1 MLPSSPAGGDGNL
14 PMSCNMIDTRH
25 GYRGGI
31 RWGRAEGGDFR
42 ARPIVMQQVPCFVF
56 SSLRRVAARLFSFRC

>member
-1 MLPSSPAGGDGNL
+1 
-14 PMSCNMIDTRH
+14 MIDTWR